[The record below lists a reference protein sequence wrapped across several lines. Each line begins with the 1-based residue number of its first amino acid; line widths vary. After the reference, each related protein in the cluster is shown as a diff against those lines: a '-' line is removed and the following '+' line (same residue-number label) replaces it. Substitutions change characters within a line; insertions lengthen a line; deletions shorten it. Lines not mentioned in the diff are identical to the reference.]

1 MEIWKFSDTYYIDPA
16 ARRAY
21 VLDADGNCKQD
32 FDISANCFDFLQ
44 ALVENR
50 GQVLEYETL
59 GRRAYGEDMYYKKD
73 NLTTNLRQLKK
84 SLGTKY
90 GCPDVIKAVPK
101 VGYRLDYLE
110 KVAAIPAVPPRVDGA
125 PPTMQTELSK
135 LEGDSPAAPNDP
147 PKTEAPRTLAPQQVL
162 DLLYGSEAQRRAVLH
177 RAPEVP
183 QRAVAKTDFMTAVL
197 PTFLLE
203 AWQRLSAQQQTELLQ
218 GENRMGWW
226 DARCQIQ
233 TDNYYSVEELV
244 KNCRTLLQRE
254 VETHGLAQELID
266 LVRWVTAEN
275 DAYVPVERALFLS
288 EADGYPE
295 RGVAIVLLAG
305 LLGPICFAD
314 LFAGPG
320 YRYFMQ

>member
-50 GQVLEYETL
+50 GQVLEYEPL

-110 KVAAIPAVPPRVDGA
+110 KVAAIPAVPPREDGA
-125 PPTMQTELSK
+125 PPTVQTELSK
-135 LEGDSPAAPNDP
+135 SEGDSPAAPNDP

-203 AWQRLSAQQQTELLQ
+203 AWQRLSAQQQTKLLQ

-295 RGVAIVLLAG
+295 RAVAIVLLAG

>member
-1 MEIWKFSDTYYIDPA
+1 MEIWKFSDTYYVDPA
-16 ARRAY
+16 ARHAY

-32 FDISANCFDFLQ
+32 FNISAKCFDFLQ

-50 GQVLEYETL
+50 GQVLKYEVL
-59 GRRAYGEDMYYKKD
+59 GRRTYGEDVYEKE
-73 NLTTNLRQLKK
+73 NLATNLIQLKK
-84 SLGTKY
+84 SLGKKY
-90 GCPDVIKAVPK
+90 GLPDVIQSLSG
-101 VGYRLDYLE
+101 VGYRLDHLE
-110 KVAAIPAVPPRVDGA
+110 KVAAIPAVPPREEGD
-125 PPTMQTELSK
+125 PPTVQTELSK
-135 LEGDSPAAPNDP
+135 PEGDSPAAPNDP

-203 AWQRLSAQQQTELLQ
+203 AWRRLSAQQQTKLLQ

>member
-21 VLDADGNCKQD
+21 VLDADGTYKQD
-32 FDISANCFDFLQ
+32 FNISANCFDFLQ

-59 GRRAYGEDMYYKKD
+59 GRRAYGEDMYYEKD
-73 NLTTNLRQLKK
+73 NLATNLHQLKK

-90 GCPDVIKAVPK
+90 GCPNVIKAVPK

-110 KVAAIPAVPPRVDGA
+110 KVAAIPAVPPREDGA
-125 PPTMQTELSK
+125 PPTVQTELSMP
-135 LEGDSPAAPNDP
+135 EGDSIPQEEPTPAVTIE
-147 PKTEAPRTLAPQQVL
+147 KITPQIL
-162 DLLYGSEAQRRAVLH
+162 CDLLYGSADQRRAVLH

-183 QRAVAKTDFMTAVL
+183 QRAVAKTNFMTAVL

-233 TDNYYSVEELV
+233 TDNHYSVEELV

-295 RGVAIVLLAG
+295 RGVAIVLLVG
-305 LLGPICFAD
+305 LLGPMCFAD

>member
-21 VLDADGNCKQD
+21 VLDADGTYKQD
-32 FDISANCFDFLQ
+32 FNISANCFDFLQ

-59 GRRAYGEDMYYKKD
+59 GRRAYGEDMYYEKD
-73 NLTTNLRQLKK
+73 NLATNLHQLKK

-90 GCPDVIKAVPK
+90 GCPNVIKAVPK

-110 KVAAIPAVPPRVDGA
+110 KVAAIPAVPPREDGA
-125 PPTMQTELSK
+125 PPTVQTELSMP
-135 LEGDSPAAPNDP
+135 EGDSIPQEEPTPAVTIE
-147 PKTEAPRTLAPQQVL
+147 KITPQIL
-162 DLLYGSEAQRRAVLH
+162 CDLLYGSADQRRAVLH

-183 QRAVAKTDFMTAVL
+183 QRAVAKTNFMIAVL

-295 RGVAIVLLAG
+295 RGVAIVLLVG
-305 LLGPICFAD
+305 LLGPMCFAD

>member
-1 MEIWKFSDTYYIDPA
+1 
-16 ARRAY
+16 
-21 VLDADGNCKQD
+21 
-32 FDISANCFDFLQ
+32 
-44 ALVENR
+44 
-50 GQVLEYETL
+50 
-59 GRRAYGEDMYYKKD
+59 
-73 NLTTNLRQLKK
+73 
-84 SLGTKY
+84 
-90 GCPDVIKAVPK
+90 
-101 VGYRLDYLE
+101 
-110 KVAAIPAVPPRVDGA
+110 
-125 PPTMQTELSK
+125 
-135 LEGDSPAAPNDP
+135 
-147 PKTEAPRTLAPQQVL
+147 
-162 DLLYGSEAQRRAVLH
+162 
-177 RAPEVP
+177 
-183 QRAVAKTDFMTAVL
+183 
-197 PTFLLE
+197 
-203 AWQRLSAQQQTELLQ
+203 
-218 GENRMGWW
+218 MGWW

-288 EADGYPE
+288 EVDGYPE

>member
-21 VLDADGNCKQD
+21 VLDADGTYKQD
-32 FDISANCFDFLQ
+32 FNISANCFDFLQ

-59 GRRAYGEDMYYKKD
+59 GRRAYGEDMYYEKD
-73 NLTTNLRQLKK
+73 NLATNLHQLKK

-90 GCPDVIKAVPK
+90 GCPNVIKAVPK

-110 KVAAIPAVPPRVDGA
+110 KVAAIPAVPPREDGA
-125 PPTMQTELSK
+125 PPTVQTELSMP
-135 LEGDSPAAPNDP
+135 EGDSIPQEEPTPAVTIE
-147 PKTEAPRTLAPQQVL
+147 KITPQIL
-162 DLLYGSEAQRRAVLH
+162 CDLLYGSADQRRAVLH

-183 QRAVAKTDFMTAVL
+183 QRAVAKTNFMTAVL

-218 GENRMGWW
+218 GENRIGWW

-295 RGVAIVLLAG
+295 RGVAIVLLVG
-305 LLGPICFAD
+305 LLGPMCFAD

>member
-16 ARRAY
+16 ARHAY

-32 FDISANCFDFLQ
+32 FNISAKCFDFLQ

-50 GQVLEYETL
+50 GQVLKYEVL
-59 GRRAYGEDMYYKKD
+59 GRRTYGEDVYEKE
-73 NLTTNLRQLKK
+73 NLATNLIQLKK
-84 SLGTKY
+84 SLGKKY
-90 GCPDVIKAVPK
+90 GLPDVIQSLSG

-135 LEGDSPAAPNDP
+135 PEDDSPAAPNDP

-177 RAPEVP
+177 RAPKVP

-320 YRYFMQ
+320 YRYFM

>member
-21 VLDADGNCKQD
+21 VLDADGTYKQA
-32 FDISANCFDFLQ
+32 FDISAKCFNLLQ

-59 GRRAYGEDMYYKKD
+59 GRRAYGEDMYEKEH
-73 NLTTNLRQLKK
+73 LATNLIQLKK
-84 SLGTKY
+84 SLGKKY
-90 GCPDVIKAVPK
+90 GLPDVIQSLSG
-101 VGYRLDYLE
+101 VGYRLDNLE
-110 KVAAIPAVPPRVDGA
+110 KVAAIPGVPPREDGA
-125 PPTMQTELSK
+125 PPTAQTELSK
-135 LEGDSPAAPNDP
+135 PEGDSPAAPKDP

-254 VETHGLAQELID
+254 VETYGLAQELID

-288 EADGYPE
+288 EADGHPE

>member
-21 VLDADGNCKQD
+21 VLDADGTYKQA
-32 FDISANCFDFLQ
+32 FDISAKCFNLLQ

-59 GRRAYGEDMYYKKD
+59 GRRAYGEEMYEKEH
-73 NLTTNLRQLKK
+73 LATNLIQLKK
-84 SLGTKY
+84 SLGKKY
-90 GCPDVIKAVPK
+90 GLPDVIQSLSG
-101 VGYRLDYLE
+101 VGYRLDNLE
-110 KVAAIPAVPPRVDGA
+110 KVAAIPGVPPREEGA
-125 PPTMQTELSK
+125 PPTVQTELSNPK
-135 LEGDSPAAPNDP
+135 GDSPAAPNDP

>member
-1 MEIWKFSDTYYIDPA
+1 MEIWKFSDTYYVDPA
-16 ARRAY
+16 ARHAY

-32 FDISANCFDFLQ
+32 FNISAKCFDFLQ

-50 GQVLEYETL
+50 GQVLKYEVL
-59 GRRAYGEDMYYKKD
+59 GRRTYGEDVYEKE
-73 NLTTNLRQLKK
+73 NLATNLIQLKK
-84 SLGTKY
+84 SLGKKY
-90 GCPDVIKAVPK
+90 GLPDVIQSLSG
-101 VGYRLDYLE
+101 VGYRLDHLE
-110 KVAAIPAVPPRVDGA
+110 KVAAIPAVPPREDGA
-125 PPTMQTELSK
+125 PPTVQTELFK
-135 LEGDSPAAPNDP
+135 TEGDSPAAPNDP

-203 AWQRLSAQQQTELLQ
+203 AWQRLSVQQQTKLLQ

-320 YRYFMQ
+320 YQYFMQ

>member
-1 MEIWKFSDTYYIDPA
+1 MEIWKFSDTYYVDPA
-16 ARRAY
+16 ARHAY

-32 FDISANCFDFLQ
+32 FNISAKCFDFLQ

-50 GQVLEYETL
+50 GQVLKYEVL
-59 GRRAYGEDMYYKKD
+59 GRRTYGEDVYEKE
-73 NLTTNLRQLKK
+73 NLATNLIQLKK
-84 SLGTKY
+84 SLGKKY
-90 GCPDVIKAVPK
+90 GLPDVIQSLSG
-101 VGYRLDYLE
+101 VGYRLDHLE
-110 KVAAIPAVPPRVDGA
+110 KVAAIPAVPPREEGD
-125 PPTMQTELSK
+125 PPTVQTELSK
-135 LEGDSPAAPNDP
+135 PEGDSPAAPNDP

-203 AWQRLSAQQQTELLQ
+203 AWRRLSAQQQTKLLQ

-244 KNCRTLLQRE
+244 KNCRTLLQRG

>member
-21 VLDADGNCKQD
+21 VLDADGTYKQD
-32 FDISANCFDFLQ
+32 FNISANCFDFLQ

-59 GRRAYGEDMYYKKD
+59 GRRAYGEDMYYEKD
-73 NLTTNLRQLKK
+73 NLATNLHQLKK

-90 GCPDVIKAVPK
+90 GCPNVIKAVPK

-110 KVAAIPAVPPRVDGA
+110 KVAAIPAVPPREDGA
-125 PPTMQTELSK
+125 PPTVQTELSMP
-135 LEGDSPAAPNDP
+135 EGDSIPQEEPTPAVTIE
-147 PKTEAPRTLAPQQVL
+147 KITPQIL
-162 DLLYGSEAQRRAVLH
+162 CDLLYGSADQRRAVLH

-183 QRAVAKTDFMTAVL
+183 QRAVAKTNFMTAVL

-295 RGVAIVLLAG
+295 RGVAIVLLVG
-305 LLGPICFAD
+305 LLGPMCFAD

>member
-1 MEIWKFSDTYYIDPA
+1 MEIWKFSDTYYIEPA
-16 ARRAY
+16 ARHAY

-32 FDISANCFDFLQ
+32 FNISAKCFDFLQ

-50 GQVLEYETL
+50 GQVLKYEVL
-59 GRRAYGEDMYYKKD
+59 GRRTYGEDVYEKE
-73 NLTTNLRQLKK
+73 NLATNLIQLKK
-84 SLGTKY
+84 SLGKKY
-90 GCPDVIKAVPK
+90 GLPDVIQSLSG

-135 LEGDSPAAPNDP
+135 PEDDSPAAPNDP

-177 RAPEVP
+177 RAPKVP

-320 YRYFMQ
+320 YRYFM

>member
-1 MEIWKFSDTYYIDPA
+1 MAIWQIDDDYYVD
-16 ARRAY
+16 
-21 VLDADGNCKQD
+21 LDQSMVCWKQD
-32 FDISANCFDFLQ
+32 AQWHQKSLTPLRQKAVQVVIGDGEADQLVRWKEIISG
-44 ALVENR
+44 VY
-50 GQVLEYETL
+50 GYEDSL
-59 GRRAYGEDMYYKKD
+59 DGRRNFNDLKNILENEYKFTYLESD
-73 NLTTNLRQLKK
+73 RGN
-84 SLGTKY
+84 
-90 GCPDVIKAVPK
+90 
-101 VGYRLDYLE
+101 GYRLRAPKLRR
-110 KVAAIPAVPPRVDGA
+110 VAKIPSVPPKK
-125 PPTMQTELSK
+125 P
-135 LEGDSPAAPNDP
+135 EGDSPAAPNDP

-266 LVRWVTAEN
+266 LVRWMTAEN

-295 RGVAIVLLAG
+295 RGVAILLLAA
-305 LLGPICFAD
+305 LMGPGAFAD
-314 LFAGPG
+314 LFAGSG

>member
-1 MEIWKFSDTYYIDPA
+1 MEIWKFSDTYYVDPA
-16 ARRAY
+16 ARHAY

-32 FDISANCFDFLQ
+32 FNISAKCFDFLQ

-50 GQVLEYETL
+50 GQVLKYEAL
-59 GRRAYGEDMYYKKD
+59 GRRTYGEDVYEKE
-73 NLTTNLRQLKK
+73 NLATNLIQLKK
-84 SLGTKY
+84 SLGKKY
-90 GCPDVIKAVPK
+90 GLPDVIQSLSG
-101 VGYRLDYLE
+101 VGYRLDHLE
-110 KVAAIPAVPPRVDGA
+110 KVAAIPAVPPREDGA
-125 PPTMQTELSK
+125 PPTVQTELFK
-135 LEGDSPAAPNDP
+135 PEGDSPAAPNDP

-203 AWQRLSAQQQTELLQ
+203 AWQRLSAQQQTKLLQ

-275 DAYVPVERALFLS
+275 NAYVPVERALFLS

>member
-1 MEIWKFSDTYYIDPA
+1 MEIWKFSDTYYVDPA

-21 VLDADGNCKQD
+21 VLDADGTYKQD
-32 FDISANCFDFLQ
+32 FNISAKCFDFLQ

-50 GQVLEYETL
+50 GQVLKYEVL
-59 GRRAYGEDMYYKKD
+59 GRRTYGEDVYEKE
-73 NLTTNLRQLKK
+73 NLAINLRRLKTT
-84 SLGTKY
+84 LGQKY
-90 GCPDVIKAVPK
+90 GLPKVIQPLPG
-101 VGYRLDYLE
+101 VGYRLDHLE
-110 KVAAIPAVPPRVDGA
+110 KVAAIPAVPPREEGD
-125 PPTMQTELSK
+125 PPTVQTELSNPK
-135 LEGDSPAAPNDP
+135 GDSPAAPNDP

-183 QRAVAKTDFMTAVL
+183 QRAMAKTDFMTAVL

-203 AWQRLSAQQQTELLQ
+203 AWQRLSAQQQTKLLQ

>member
-1 MEIWKFSDTYYIDPA
+1 MEIWKFSDTYYVDPA
-16 ARRAY
+16 ARHAY

-32 FDISANCFDFLQ
+32 FNISAKCFDFLQ

-50 GQVLEYETL
+50 GQVLKYEVL
-59 GRRAYGEDMYYKKD
+59 GRRTYGEDVYEKE
-73 NLTTNLRQLKK
+73 NLATNLIQLKK
-84 SLGTKY
+84 SLGKKY
-90 GCPDVIKAVPK
+90 GLPDVIQSLSG
-101 VGYRLDYLE
+101 VGYRLDHLE
-110 KVAAIPAVPPRVDGA
+110 KVAAIPAVPPREDGA
-125 PPTMQTELSK
+125 PPTVQTELFK
-135 LEGDSPAAPNDP
+135 PEGDSPAAPNDP

-203 AWQRLSAQQQTELLQ
+203 AWRRLSAQQQTKLLQ

-288 EADGYPE
+288 DADGYPE

>member
-16 ARRAY
+16 ARHAY

-32 FDISANCFDFLQ
+32 FNISAKCFDFLQ

-50 GQVLEYETL
+50 GQVLKYEVL
-59 GRRAYGEDMYYKKD
+59 GRRTYGEDVYEKE
-73 NLTTNLRQLKK
+73 NLATNLIQLKK
-84 SLGTKY
+84 SLGKKY
-90 GCPDVIKAVPK
+90 GLPDVIQSLSG

-110 KVAAIPAVPPRVDGA
+110 KVAAIPAVPPREDGA
-125 PPTMQTELSK
+125 PPTVQTELSNPK
-135 LEGDSPAAPNDP
+135 GDSPAAPNDP

-233 TDNYYSVEELV
+233 TDNYYSVEEMV

>member
-32 FDISANCFDFLQ
+32 FNISANCFDFLQ

-59 GRRAYGEDMYYKKD
+59 GRRAYGEDMYYEKD
-73 NLTTNLRQLKK
+73 NLATNLHQLKK

-110 KVAAIPAVPPRVDGA
+110 KVAAIPAVPPREDGA
-125 PPTMQTELSK
+125 PPTVQTEPSK
-135 LEGDSPAAPNDP
+135 PEGDSISQEETTPAVTIE
-147 PKTEAPRTLAPQQVL
+147 KITPQIL
-162 DLLYGSEAQRRAVLH
+162 CDLLYGSADQRRAVLH

-183 QRAVAKTDFMTAVL
+183 QRAVAKTNFMTAVL

-226 DARCQIQ
+226 DARRQIQ

-254 VETHGLAQELID
+254 VETHGLAQELMD

-275 DAYVPVERALFLS
+275 DAYMPVERALFLS

-295 RGVAIVLLAG
+295 RGVAILLLAG

-320 YRYFMQ
+320 YRYFMR